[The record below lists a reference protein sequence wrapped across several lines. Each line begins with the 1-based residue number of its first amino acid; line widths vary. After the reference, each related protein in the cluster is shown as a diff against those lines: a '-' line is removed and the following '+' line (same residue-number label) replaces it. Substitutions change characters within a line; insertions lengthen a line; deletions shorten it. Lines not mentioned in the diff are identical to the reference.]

1 MGSHPKERGW
11 CELYLIAT
19 VLIGLSANITKVV
32 WSLPVPLKRHSN
44 WLHARTLTVSELP
57 QGRPRSA
64 SPAAVPAVAAGH
76 RCICGPFRARL
87 QRSTDSEFIT
97 RRSTEPQLPYP
108 HGSGPG
114 SRGRG
119 QESCGSTYGYLYT
132 YLQPVLQHG
141 RINSLINVQMLTPP
155 HWL

>member
-1 MGSHPKERGW
+1 MAVVGSSMIDMSGRQGCCTPASTRRLWVGQ
-11 CELYLIAT
+11 
-19 VLIGLSANITKVV
+19 
-32 WSLPVPLKRHSN
+32 KRNFTQAHVAHN
-44 WLHARTLTVSELP
+44 LTVSELP